1 MSNQEDQENQ
11 VDETA
16 VDDNAEAAAVESTEE
31 STEGSIAVAQE
42 QAAEESADEALSA
55 ADLERFSH
63 VLKNAK
69 DISGR
74 LEVLVPGVLDTAD
87 ATNSAADVSR
97 RASSALENGLDH
109 LQKRVN
115 ELVDA
120 SAKSAS
126 LSGRVLLGSV
136 SALLVAIGLFVF
148 MSFQLSDRVAQ
159 VDGMMLAIS
168 KRVVQMNSALEN
180 FEKMNYSINQLAIKQ
195 AQFADN
201 QTLLVQAVTKA
212 EAATKNLNTQVPDA
226 TAKSVSAQTSVLA
239 GQVKSLKS
247 ALVAQGA
254 QLDKVSTSVVA
265 LGSQLKS
272 FEGQVD
278 NVSKLNADV
287 EALITLERDKYLDLL
302 RRQVELEESRQPV
315 EEELEEEI
323 DNSIVVYPF
332 VSAR

>member
-1 MSNQEDQENQ
+1 MSNPEDEQNN
-11 VDETA
+11 VDEAQAAGAEEVVSEETSEIEQIQ
-16 VDDNAEAAAVESTEE
+16 DNAE
-31 STEGSIAVAQE
+31 
-42 QAAEESADEALSA
+42 DEAVSA
-55 ADLERFSH
+55 ADQERFAH
-63 VLKNAK
+63 LLKNAK

-115 ELVDA
+115 ELVEA
-120 SAKSAS
+120 SAKSAT
-126 LSGRVLLGSV
+126 LSGKILLGSV

-159 VDGMMLAIS
+159 VDGMMVAIS
-168 KRVVQMNSALEN
+168 KRVVQMNAGLTN

-195 AQFADN
+195 AQFASN
-201 QTLLVQAVTKA
+201 QKLLVQAVTNA
-212 EAATKNLNTQVPDA
+212 EAATKNLNVEVPDA
-226 TAKSVSAQTSVLA
+226 AAKSVGIETNKLA
-239 GQVKSLKS
+239 VQVNSLKS
-247 ALVAQGA
+247 TLAKQGS
-254 QLDKVSTSVVA
+254 QLDKVASSVVA

-287 EALITLERDKYLDLL
+287 EALITLERDKYIDLL
-302 RRQVELEESRQPV
+302 RRQVEIEESRLPV
-315 EEELEEEI
+315 EEELEEEV
-323 DNSIVVYPF
+323 DDSIVVYPY

>member
-1 MSNQEDQENQ
+1 MSTPEDEQNN
-11 VDETA
+11 VDEPQIDEAGLDGSEDA
-16 VDDNAEAAAVESTEE
+16 VSEE
-31 STEGSIAVAQE
+31 NSEPE
-42 QAAEESADEALSA
+42 QIQESAEDKDISA
-55 ADLERFSH
+55 ADQERFAH
-63 VLKNAK
+63 LLKNAK

-120 SAKSAS
+120 SAKSAT
-126 LSGRVLLGSV
+126 LSARILLGSV

-159 VDGMMLAIS
+159 VDGMMVAIS
-168 KRVVQMNSALEN
+168 KRVVQMNAGLTN

-195 AQFADN
+195 AQFASN
-201 QTLLVQAVTKA
+201 QKLLVQAVTNA
-212 EAATKNLNTQVPDA
+212 EAATKNLNVQVPDA
-226 TAKSVSAQTSVLA
+226 AAKSVGVETNKLA
-239 GQVKSLKS
+239 VQVKSLKS
-247 ALVAQGA
+247 TLSSQGA
-254 QLDKVSTSVVA
+254 QLDKVASSVVA

-302 RRQVELEESRQPV
+302 RRQVEIEESRLPV

-323 DNSIVVYPF
+323 DDSIVVYPY

>member
-1 MSNQEDQENQ
+1 MSTPEDEQNN
-11 VDETA
+11 VDEPQIDEAGLDGSEDA
-16 VDDNAEAAAVESTEE
+16 VSEE
-31 STEGSIAVAQE
+31 TSEPE
-42 QAAEESADEALSA
+42 QIQESAEDKDISA
-55 ADLERFSH
+55 ADQERFAH
-63 VLKNAK
+63 LLKNAK

-120 SAKSAS
+120 SAKSAT
-126 LSGRVLLGSV
+126 LSARILLGSV

-159 VDGMMLAIS
+159 VDGMMVAIS
-168 KRVVQMNSALEN
+168 KRVVQMNAGLTN

-195 AQFADN
+195 AQFASN
-201 QTLLVQAVTKA
+201 QKLLVQAVTNA
-212 EAATKNLNTQVPDA
+212 EAATKNLNVQVPDA
-226 TAKSVSAQTSVLA
+226 AAKSVGGDTNKLA
-239 GQVKSLKS
+239 VQVKSLKS
-247 ALVAQGA
+247 TLSSQGA
-254 QLDKVSTSVVA
+254 QLDKVASSVVA

-302 RRQVELEESRQPV
+302 RRQVEIEESRLPV

-323 DNSIVVYPF
+323 DDSIVVYPY

>member
-1 MSNQEDQENQ
+1 MSTPEDEQNNVDEPQIDEAGLDGSEDAVSEETSEPEQIQESAEDKDISVADQE
-11 VDETA
+11 
-16 VDDNAEAAAVESTEE
+16 
-31 STEGSIAVAQE
+31 
-42 QAAEESADEALSA
+42 
-55 ADLERFSH
+55 RFAH
-63 VLKNAK
+63 LLKNAK

-120 SAKSAS
+120 SAKSAT
-126 LSGRVLLGSV
+126 LSARILLGSV

-159 VDGMMLAIS
+159 VDGMMVAIS
-168 KRVVQMNSALEN
+168 KRVVQMNAGLTN

-195 AQFADN
+195 AQFASN
-201 QTLLVQAVTKA
+201 QKLLVQAVTNA
-212 EAATKNLNTQVPDA
+212 EAATKNLNVQVPDA
-226 TAKSVSAQTSVLA
+226 AAKSVGVETNKLA
-239 GQVKSLKS
+239 VQVKSLKS
-247 ALVAQGA
+247 TLSSQGA
-254 QLDKVSTSVVA
+254 QLDKVASSVVA

-287 EALITLERDKYLDLL
+287 EALITLERDKYIDLL
-302 RRQVELEESRQPV
+302 RRQVEIEESRLPV

-323 DNSIVVYPF
+323 DDSIVVYPY

>member
-16 VDDNAEAAAVESTEE
+16 VDDNAEAAAVETTEAQQQETADE
-31 STEGSIAVAQE
+31 ST
-42 QAAEESADEALSA
+42 DEALSA

-74 LEVLVPGVLDTAD
+74 LEGLVPGVLDTAD

-115 ELVDA
+115 ELVNA
-120 SAKSAS
+120 SAKSAV

-201 QTLLVQAVTKA
+201 QTLLAQAVSNA
-212 EAATKNLNTQVPDA
+212 EAATKSLNTEVPDA
-226 TAKSVSAQTSVLA
+226 AAKKVSAQTNILA

-247 ALVAQGA
+247 ALEAQGT
-254 QLDKVSTSVVA
+254 QLSKVSSSVVA

-272 FEGQVD
+272 FEGQVS

>member
-1 MSNQEDQENQ
+1 MSTPEDEQNN
-11 VDETA
+11 VDEPQIDEAGLDGSEDA
-16 VDDNAEAAAVESTEE
+16 VSEE
-31 STEGSIAVAQE
+31 TSEPE
-42 QAAEESADEALSA
+42 QIQESAEDKDISA
-55 ADLERFSH
+55 ADQERFAH
-63 VLKNAK
+63 LLKNAK

-120 SAKSAS
+120 SAKSAT
-126 LSGRVLLGSV
+126 LSARILLGSV

-159 VDGMMLAIS
+159 VDGMMVAIS
-168 KRVVQMNSALEN
+168 KRVVQMNAGLTN

-195 AQFADN
+195 AQFASN
-201 QTLLVQAVTKA
+201 QKLLVQAVTNA
-212 EAATKNLNTQVPDA
+212 EAATKNLNVQVPDA
-226 TAKSVSAQTSVLA
+226 AAKSVGVETNKLA
-239 GQVKSLKS
+239 VQVKSLKS
-247 ALVAQGA
+247 TLSSQGA
-254 QLDKVSTSVVA
+254 QLDKVASSVVA

-287 EALITLERDKYLDLL
+287 EALITLERDKYIDLL
-302 RRQVELEESRQPV
+302 RRQVEIEESRLPV

-323 DNSIVVYPF
+323 DDSIVVYPY

>member
-1 MSNQEDQENQ
+1 MSTPEDEQNN
-11 VDETA
+11 VDEPQIDEAGLDGSEDA
-16 VDDNAEAAAVESTEE
+16 VSEE
-31 STEGSIAVAQE
+31 TSEPE
-42 QAAEESADEALSA
+42 QIQESAEDKDISA
-55 ADLERFSH
+55 ADQERFAH
-63 VLKNAK
+63 LLKNAK

-120 SAKSAS
+120 SAKSAT
-126 LSGRVLLGSV
+126 LSARILLGSV

-159 VDGMMLAIS
+159 VDGMMVAIS
-168 KRVVQMNSALEN
+168 KRVVQMNAGLTN

-195 AQFADN
+195 AQFASN
-201 QTLLVQAVTKA
+201 QKLLVQAVTNA
-212 EAATKNLNTQVPDA
+212 EAATKNLNVQVPDA
-226 TAKSVSAQTSVLA
+226 AAKSVGVETNKLA
-239 GQVKSLKS
+239 VQVKSLKS
-247 ALVAQGA
+247 TLSSQGA
-254 QLDKVSTSVVA
+254 QLDKVASSVVA

-272 FEGQVD
+272 FEGKVD

-302 RRQVELEESRQPV
+302 RRQVEIEESRLPV

-323 DNSIVVYPF
+323 DDSIVVYPY

>member
-1 MSNQEDQENQ
+1 MSNPEDEQNNVEQ
-11 VDETA
+11 PQIE
-16 VDDNAEAAAVESTEE
+16 EAGLDGSEDVVSEASTDP
-31 STEGSIAVAQE
+31 E
-42 QAAEESADEALSA
+42 QIQESAEDEDVSA
-55 ADLERFSH
+55 ADQERLAH
-63 VLKNAK
+63 LLKNAK

-120 SAKSAS
+120 SAKSAA
-126 LSGRVLLGSV
+126 LSGRILLGSV

-159 VDGMMLAIS
+159 VDGMMVAIS
-168 KRVVQMNSALEN
+168 KRVVKMNASLDS

-195 AQFADN
+195 AQFASN
-201 QTLLVQAVTKA
+201 QKLLVQAVTNA
-212 EAATKNLNTQVPDA
+212 EAATKNLNVQVPDA
-226 TAKSVSAQTSVLA
+226 AAKSVGVQTNKLA
-239 GQVKSLKS
+239 VQVKSLKS
-247 ALVAQGA
+247 TLSSQGA
-254 QLDKVSTSVVA
+254 QLDKVASSVVA

-272 FEGQVD
+272 FESQVD

-302 RRQVELEESRQPV
+302 RRQVELEESRLPV

-323 DNSIVVYPF
+323 DDSIVVYPY

>member
-1 MSNQEDQENQ
+1 MSNPEDEQNN
-11 VDETA
+11 VDQPQIEEAGLDGSEDVGSEETP
-16 VDDNAEAAAVESTEE
+16 
-31 STEGSIAVAQE
+31 GPE
-42 QAAEESADEALSA
+42 QIQESAEDEDISA
-55 ADLERFSH
+55 ADQERFAH
-63 VLKNAK
+63 LLKNAK

-120 SAKSAS
+120 SAKSAV
-126 LSGRVLLGSV
+126 LSGRILLGSV

-159 VDGMMLAIS
+159 VDGMMVAIS
-168 KRVVQMNSALEN
+168 KRVVQMNAGLNN

-195 AQFADN
+195 AQFASN
-201 QTLLVQAVTKA
+201 QKLLVQAVTSA
-212 EAATKNLNTQVPDA
+212 EAATKNLNVQVPDA
-226 TAKSVSAQTSVLA
+226 AAKSVGVQTNKLA
-239 GQVKSLKS
+239 VQVKSLKS
-247 ALVAQGA
+247 TLSSQGA
-254 QLDKVSTSVVA
+254 QLDKVASSVVA

-272 FEGQVD
+272 FESQVD

-302 RRQVELEESRQPV
+302 RRQVELEESRLPV

-323 DNSIVVYPF
+323 DDSIVVYPY

>member
-11 VDETA
+11 VDETTADENAETVAVETTEAEQQQA
-16 VDDNAEAAAVESTEE
+16 VDESN
-31 STEGSIAVAQE
+31 
-42 QAAEESADEALSA
+42 DEALTA

-126 LSGRVLLGSV
+126 LSGRVLLGSI

-168 KRVVQMNSALEN
+168 KRVVQMNSGLEN

-195 AQFADN
+195 AQFADK
-201 QTLLVQAVTKA
+201 QTLLVQAVSDA
-212 EAATKNLNTQVPDA
+212 EAATKNLNTEVPDA
-226 TAKSVSAQTSVLA
+226 AAKSVSAQTSVLA

-254 QLDKVSTSVVA
+254 QLDKVSSSVVA

>member
-16 VDDNAEAAAVESTEE
+16 VDDNAEAAAVETTEAQQQETADE
-31 STEGSIAVAQE
+31 ST
-42 QAAEESADEALSA
+42 DEALSA

-115 ELVDA
+115 ELVNA
-120 SAKSAS
+120 SAKSAV

-201 QTLLVQAVTKA
+201 QTLLAQAVSNA
-212 EAATKNLNTQVPDA
+212 EAATKNLNTEVPDA
-226 TAKSVSAQTSVLA
+226 AAKKVSAQTNILA

-247 ALVAQGA
+247 ALEAQGT
-254 QLDKVSTSVVA
+254 QLSKVSSSVVA

-272 FEGQVD
+272 FEGQVS

>member
-1 MSNQEDQENQ
+1 MSTPEDEQNN
-11 VDETA
+11 VDEPQIDEAGLDGSEDA
-16 VDDNAEAAAVESTEE
+16 VSEE
-31 STEGSIAVAQE
+31 TSEPE
-42 QAAEESADEALSA
+42 QIQESAEDKDISA
-55 ADLERFSH
+55 ADQERFAH
-63 VLKNAK
+63 LLKNAK

-74 LEVLVPGVLDTAD
+74 LEVLEPGVLDTAD

-120 SAKSAS
+120 SAKSAT
-126 LSGRVLLGSV
+126 LSARILLGSV

-159 VDGMMLAIS
+159 VDGMMVAIS
-168 KRVVQMNSALEN
+168 KRVVQMNAGLTN

-195 AQFADN
+195 AQFASN
-201 QTLLVQAVTKA
+201 QKLLVQAVTNA
-212 EAATKNLNTQVPDA
+212 EAATKNLNVQVPDA
-226 TAKSVSAQTSVLA
+226 AAKSVGVETNKLA
-239 GQVKSLKS
+239 VQVKSLKS
-247 ALVAQGA
+247 TLSSQGA
-254 QLDKVSTSVVA
+254 QLDKVASSVVA

-302 RRQVELEESRQPV
+302 RRQVEIEESRLPV

-323 DNSIVVYPF
+323 DGSIVVYPY

>member
-1 MSNQEDQENQ
+1 MSNPEDEQNNG
-11 VDETA
+11 DEA
-16 VDDNAEAAAVESTEE
+16 QIDEAGLDGSEDVVSEE
-31 STEGSIAVAQE
+31 TSEPE
-42 QAAEESADEALSA
+42 QIQESAEDEDISA
-55 ADLERFSH
+55 ADQERFAH
-63 VLKNAK
+63 LLKNAK

-120 SAKSAS
+120 SAKSAT

-159 VDGMMLAIS
+159 VDGMMVAIS
-168 KRVVQMNSALEN
+168 KRVVQMNAGLTN

-195 AQFADN
+195 AQFASN
-201 QTLLVQAVTKA
+201 QKLLVQAVTNA
-212 EAATKNLNTQVPDA
+212 EAATKNLNVQVPDA
-226 TAKSVSAQTSVLA
+226 AAKSVGVETNKLA
-239 GQVKSLKS
+239 VQVKSLKS
-247 ALVAQGA
+247 TLSSQGA
-254 QLDKVSTSVVA
+254 QLDKVASSVVA

-302 RRQVELEESRQPV
+302 RRQVELEESRLPV

-323 DNSIVVYPF
+323 DDSIVVYPY

>member
-16 VDDNAEAAAVESTEE
+16 VDDNAEAAAVETTEAQQQETADE
-31 STEGSIAVAQE
+31 ST
-42 QAAEESADEALSA
+42 DEALSA

-115 ELVDA
+115 ELVNA
-120 SAKSAS
+120 SAKSAV

-201 QTLLVQAVTKA
+201 QTLLAQAVSNA
-212 EAATKNLNTQVPDA
+212 EAATKSLNTEVPDA
-226 TAKSVSAQTSVLA
+226 AAKKVSAQTNILA

-247 ALVAQGA
+247 ALEAQGT
-254 QLDKVSTSVVA
+254 QLSKVSSSVVA

-272 FEGQVD
+272 FEGQVS

>member
-1 MSNQEDQENQ
+1 MSTPEDEQNN
-11 VDETA
+11 VDEPQIDEAGLDGSEDA
-16 VDDNAEAAAVESTEE
+16 VSEE
-31 STEGSIAVAQE
+31 TSEPE
-42 QAAEESADEALSA
+42 QIQESAEDKYISA
-55 ADLERFSH
+55 ADQERFAH
-63 VLKNAK
+63 LLKNAK

-120 SAKSAS
+120 SAKSAT
-126 LSGRVLLGSV
+126 LSARILLGSV

-159 VDGMMLAIS
+159 VDGMMVAIS
-168 KRVVQMNSALEN
+168 KRVVQMNAGLTN

-195 AQFADN
+195 AQFASN
-201 QTLLVQAVTKA
+201 QKLLVQAVTNA
-212 EAATKNLNTQVPDA
+212 EAATKNLNVQVPDA
-226 TAKSVSAQTSVLA
+226 AAKSVGVETNKLA
-239 GQVKSLKS
+239 VQVKSLKS
-247 ALVAQGA
+247 TLSSQGA
-254 QLDKVSTSVVA
+254 QLDKVASSVVA

-302 RRQVELEESRQPV
+302 RRQVEIEESRLPV

-323 DNSIVVYPF
+323 DDSIVVYPY

>member
-11 VDETA
+11 VD
-16 VDDNAEAAAVESTEE
+16 DNAEAAAVESIEE
-31 STEGSIAVAQE
+31 STELEQE
-42 QAAEESADEALSA
+42 QAAEESTDEALSA

-168 KRVVQMNSALEN
+168 KRVVQMNSGLEN

-195 AQFADN
+195 AQFADK
-201 QTLLVQAVTKA
+201 QTLLVQAVSDA
-212 EAATKNLNTQVPDA
+212 EAATKNLNTEVPDA
-226 TAKSVSAQTSVLA
+226 AAKSVSAQTSVLA
-239 GQVKSLKS
+239 GQVKSLKT

-254 QLDKVSTSVVA
+254 QLDKVSSSVVA

>member
-16 VDDNAEAAAVESTEE
+16 VDDNAEATAVE

-42 QAAEESADEALSA
+42 QAAEESTDEALSA

-168 KRVVQMNSALEN
+168 KRVVQMNSGLEN

-201 QTLLVQAVTKA
+201 QTLLVQAVSDA
-212 EAATKNLNTQVPDA
+212 EAATKNLNTEVPDA
-226 TAKSVSAQTSVLA
+226 AAKSVSAQTSVLA

-254 QLDKVSTSVVA
+254 QLDKVSSSVVA

>member
-1 MSNQEDQENQ
+1 M
-11 VDETA
+11 
-16 VDDNAEAAAVESTEE
+16 
-31 STEGSIAVAQE
+31 
-42 QAAEESADEALSA
+42 
-55 ADLERFSH
+55 
-63 VLKNAK
+63 
-69 DISGR
+69 
-74 LEVLVPGVLDTAD
+74 LVPGVLDTAD

-120 SAKSAS
+120 SAKSAT
-126 LSGRVLLGSV
+126 LSARILLGSV

-159 VDGMMLAIS
+159 VDGMMVAIS
-168 KRVVQMNSALEN
+168 KRVVQMNAGLTN

-195 AQFADN
+195 AQFASN
-201 QTLLVQAVTKA
+201 QKLLVQAVTNA
-212 EAATKNLNTQVPDA
+212 EAATKNLNVQVPDA
-226 TAKSVSAQTSVLA
+226 AAKSVGVETNKLA
-239 GQVKSLKS
+239 VQVKSLKS
-247 ALVAQGA
+247 TLSSQGA
-254 QLDKVSTSVVA
+254 QLDKVASSVVA

-302 RRQVELEESRQPV
+302 RRQVEIEESRLPV

-323 DNSIVVYPF
+323 DDSIVVYPY

>member
-1 MSNQEDQENQ
+1 MSNPED
-11 VDETA
+11 
-16 VDDNAEAAAVESTEE
+16 
-31 STEGSIAVAQE
+31 E
-42 QAAEESADEALSA
+42 QNNGDEAQIDEAGLDGSEDVVSEETSEPEQIQESVEDEDISA
-55 ADLERFSH
+55 ADQERFAH
-63 VLKNAK
+63 LLKNAK

-120 SAKSAS
+120 SAKSAT

-159 VDGMMLAIS
+159 VDGMMVAIS
-168 KRVVQMNSALEN
+168 KRVVQMNAGLTN

-195 AQFADN
+195 AQFASN
-201 QTLLVQAVTKA
+201 QKLLVQAVTNA
-212 EAATKNLNTQVPDA
+212 EAATKNLNVQVPDA
-226 TAKSVSAQTSVLA
+226 AAKSVGVETNKLA
-239 GQVKSLKS
+239 VQVKSLKS
-247 ALVAQGA
+247 TLSSQGA
-254 QLDKVSTSVVA
+254 QLDKVASSVVA

-272 FEGQVD
+272 FEGQVN

-302 RRQVELEESRQPV
+302 RRQVELEESRLPV

-323 DNSIVVYPF
+323 DDSIVVYPY

>member
-1 MSNQEDQENQ
+1 MSTPEDEQNN
-11 VDETA
+11 VDEPQIDEAGLDGSEDA
-16 VDDNAEAAAVESTEE
+16 VSEE
-31 STEGSIAVAQE
+31 TSEPE
-42 QAAEESADEALSA
+42 QIQESAEDKDISA
-55 ADLERFSH
+55 ADQERFAH
-63 VLKNAK
+63 LLKNAK

-120 SAKSAS
+120 SAKSAT
-126 LSGRVLLGSV
+126 LSARILLGSV

-159 VDGMMLAIS
+159 VDGMMVAIS
-168 KRVVQMNSALEN
+168 KRVVQMNAGLTN

-195 AQFADN
+195 AQFASN
-201 QTLLVQAVTKA
+201 QKLLVQAVTNA
-212 EAATKNLNTQVPDA
+212 EAATKNLNVQVPDA
-226 TAKSVSAQTSVLA
+226 AAKSVGVETNKLA
-239 GQVKSLKS
+239 VQVKSLKS
-247 ALVAQGA
+247 TLSSQGA
-254 QLDKVSTSVVA
+254 QLDKVASSVVA

-302 RRQVELEESRQPV
+302 RRQVEIEESRLPV

-323 DNSIVVYPF
+323 DDSIVVYPY

>member
-1 MSNQEDQENQ
+1 MSNSEDEQNN
-11 VDETA
+11 VDQPQIEEAGLDGSEDVVSEETP
-16 VDDNAEAAAVESTEE
+16 
-31 STEGSIAVAQE
+31 GPE
-42 QAAEESADEALSA
+42 QIQESAEDEDISA
-55 ADLERFSH
+55 ADQERFAH
-63 VLKNAK
+63 LLKNAK

-120 SAKSAS
+120 SAKSAA
-126 LSGRVLLGSV
+126 LSGRILLGSV

-159 VDGMMLAIS
+159 VDGMMVAIS
-168 KRVVQMNSALEN
+168 KRVVKMNASLDS

-195 AQFADN
+195 AQFASN
-201 QTLLVQAVTKA
+201 QKLLVQAVTSA
-212 EAATKNLNTQVPDA
+212 EAATKNLNVQVPDA
-226 TAKSVSAQTSVLA
+226 AAKSVGVQTNKLA
-239 GQVKSLKS
+239 VQVKSLKS
-247 ALVAQGA
+247 TLSSQGA
-254 QLDKVSTSVVA
+254 QLDKVASSVVA

-272 FEGQVD
+272 FESQVD

-302 RRQVELEESRQPV
+302 RRQVELEESRLPV

-323 DNSIVVYPF
+323 DDSIVVYPY

>member
-16 VDDNAEAAAVESTEE
+16 VDDNAEAAAVETTEAE
-31 STEGSIAVAQE
+31 QQQALDEGN
-42 QAAEESADEALSA
+42 DDTLSA

-115 ELVDA
+115 ELVNA

-168 KRVVQMNSALEN
+168 KRVVQMNSGLEN

-195 AQFADN
+195 AQFADK
-201 QTLLVQAVTKA
+201 QTLLVQAVSDA
-212 EAATKNLNTQVPDA
+212 EAATKNLNTEVPDA
-226 TAKSVSAQTSVLA
+226 AAKSVSAQTNVLS
-239 GQVKSLKS
+239 GQVKSLQS

-254 QLDKVSTSVVA
+254 QLEKVSSSVVA

>member
-1 MSNQEDQENQ
+1 MSNPED
-11 VDETA
+11 
-16 VDDNAEAAAVESTEE
+16 
-31 STEGSIAVAQE
+31 E
-42 QAAEESADEALSA
+42 QNNGDEAQIDEAGLDGSEDVVSEETSEPEQIQESVEDEDISA
-55 ADLERFSH
+55 ADQERFAH
-63 VLKNAK
+63 LLKNAK

-120 SAKSAS
+120 SAKSAT

-159 VDGMMLAIS
+159 VDGMMVAIS
-168 KRVVQMNSALEN
+168 KRVVQMNAGLTN

-195 AQFADN
+195 AQFASN
-201 QTLLVQAVTKA
+201 QKLLVQAVTNA
-212 EAATKNLNTQVPDA
+212 EAATKNLNVQVPDA
-226 TAKSVSAQTSVLA
+226 AAKSVGVETNKLA
-239 GQVKSLKS
+239 VQVKSLKS
-247 ALVAQGA
+247 TLSSQGA
-254 QLDKVSTSVVA
+254 QLDKVASSVVA

-302 RRQVELEESRQPV
+302 RRQVELEESRLPV

-323 DNSIVVYPF
+323 DDSIVVYPY

>member
-16 VDDNAEAAAVESTEE
+16 VDDNAEAAAVETTEAE
-31 STEGSIAVAQE
+31 QQQALDEGN
-42 QAAEESADEALSA
+42 DDTLSA

-168 KRVVQMNSALEN
+168 KRVVQMNSGLEN

-195 AQFADN
+195 AQFADK
-201 QTLLVQAVTKA
+201 QTLLVQAVSDA
-212 EAATKNLNTQVPDA
+212 EAATKNLNTEVPDA
-226 TAKSVSAQTSVLA
+226 AAKSVSAQTNVLA

-247 ALVAQGA
+247 ALMAQGA
-254 QLDKVSTSVVA
+254 QLEKVSSSVVA

>member
-1 MSNQEDQENQ
+1 MSTPEDEQNN
-11 VDETA
+11 VDEPQIDEAGLDGSEDA
-16 VDDNAEAAAVESTEE
+16 VSEE
-31 STEGSIAVAQE
+31 TSEPE
-42 QAAEESADEALSA
+42 QIQESAEDKDISA
-55 ADLERFSH
+55 ADQERFAH
-63 VLKNAK
+63 LLKNAK

-120 SAKSAS
+120 SAKSAT
-126 LSGRVLLGSV
+126 LSARILLGSV
-136 SALLVAIGLFVF
+136 STLLVAIGLFVF

-159 VDGMMLAIS
+159 VDGMMVAIS
-168 KRVVQMNSALEN
+168 KRVVQMNAGLTN

-195 AQFADN
+195 AQFASN
-201 QTLLVQAVTKA
+201 QKLLVQAVTNA
-212 EAATKNLNTQVPDA
+212 EAATKNLNVQVPDA
-226 TAKSVSAQTSVLA
+226 AAKSVGVETNKLA
-239 GQVKSLKS
+239 VQVKSLKS
-247 ALVAQGA
+247 TLSSQGA
-254 QLDKVSTSVVA
+254 QLDKVASSVVA

-302 RRQVELEESRQPV
+302 RRQVEIEESRLPV

-323 DNSIVVYPF
+323 DDSIVVYPY

>member
-11 VDETA
+11 

-42 QAAEESADEALSA
+42 QAAEESTDEALSA

-168 KRVVQMNSALEN
+168 KRVVQMNSGLEN

-201 QTLLVQAVTKA
+201 QTLLVQAVSKA
-212 EAATKNLNTQVPDA
+212 EAATKNLNTEVPDA
-226 TAKSVSAQTSVLA
+226 AAKSVSAQTSVLA

-254 QLDKVSTSVVA
+254 QLDKVSSSVVA

>member
-1 MSNQEDQENQ
+1 MSNPEDEQNN
-11 VDETA
+11 VDEAQSAGAEEVVSEETSEIEQIQ
-16 VDDNAEAAAVESTEE
+16 DNAE
-31 STEGSIAVAQE
+31 
-42 QAAEESADEALSA
+42 DEAVSA
-55 ADLERFSH
+55 ADQERFAH
-63 VLKNAK
+63 LLKNAK

-115 ELVDA
+115 ELVEA
-120 SAKSAS
+120 SAKSAT
-126 LSGRVLLGSV
+126 LSGKILLGSV

-159 VDGMMLAIS
+159 VDGMMVAIS
-168 KRVVQMNSALEN
+168 KRVVQMNAGLTN

-195 AQFADN
+195 AQFASN
-201 QTLLVQAVTKA
+201 QKLLVQAVTNA
-212 EAATKNLNTQVPDA
+212 EAATKNLNVEVPDA
-226 TAKSVSAQTSVLA
+226 AAKSVGIETNKLA
-239 GQVKSLKS
+239 VQVNSLKS
-247 ALVAQGA
+247 TLAKQGS
-254 QLDKVSTSVVA
+254 QLDKVASSVVA

-287 EALITLERDKYLDLL
+287 EALITLERDKYIDLL
-302 RRQVELEESRQPV
+302 RRQVEIEESRLPV
-315 EEELEEEI
+315 EEELEEEV
-323 DNSIVVYPF
+323 DDSIVVYPY

>member
-1 MSNQEDQENQ
+1 MSNPED
-11 VDETA
+11 
-16 VDDNAEAAAVESTEE
+16 
-31 STEGSIAVAQE
+31 E
-42 QAAEESADEALSA
+42 QNNGDEAQIDEAGLDGSEGVVSEETSEPEQIQESVEDEDISA
-55 ADLERFSH
+55 ADQERFAH
-63 VLKNAK
+63 LLKNAK

-120 SAKSAS
+120 SAKSAT

-159 VDGMMLAIS
+159 VDGMMVAIS
-168 KRVVQMNSALEN
+168 KRVVQMNAGLTN

-195 AQFADN
+195 AQFASN
-201 QTLLVQAVTKA
+201 QKLLVQAVTNA
-212 EAATKNLNTQVPDA
+212 EAATKNLNVQVPDA
-226 TAKSVSAQTSVLA
+226 AAKSVGVETNKLA
-239 GQVKSLKS
+239 VQVKSLKS
-247 ALVAQGA
+247 TLSSQGA
-254 QLDKVSTSVVA
+254 QLDKVASSVVA

-302 RRQVELEESRQPV
+302 RRQVELEESRLPV

-323 DNSIVVYPF
+323 DDSILVYPY

>member
-1 MSNQEDQENQ
+1 MSTPEDEQNN
-11 VDETA
+11 VDEPQIDEAGLDGSEDA
-16 VDDNAEAAAVESTEE
+16 VSEE
-31 STEGSIAVAQE
+31 TSEPE
-42 QAAEESADEALSA
+42 QIQESAEDKDISA
-55 ADLERFSH
+55 ADQERFAH
-63 VLKNAK
+63 LLKNAK

-120 SAKSAS
+120 SAKSAT
-126 LSGRVLLGSV
+126 LSARILLGSV

-159 VDGMMLAIS
+159 VDGMMVAIS
-168 KRVVQMNSALEN
+168 KRVVQMNAGLTN

-195 AQFADN
+195 AQFASN
-201 QTLLVQAVTKA
+201 QKLLVQAVTNA
-212 EAATKNLNTQVPDA
+212 EAATKNLNVQVPDA
-226 TAKSVSAQTSVLA
+226 AAKSVGVETNKLA
-239 GQVKSLKS
+239 VQVKSLKS
-247 ALVAQGA
+247 TLSSQGA
-254 QLDKVSTSVVA
+254 QLDKVASSVVA

-272 FEGQVD
+272 FEGHVD

-302 RRQVELEESRQPV
+302 RRQVEIEESRLPV

-323 DNSIVVYPF
+323 DDSIVVYPY

>member
-1 MSNQEDQENQ
+1 MSNPEDEQNN
-11 VDETA
+11 VDQPQIEEAGLDGSEDVVSEETP
-16 VDDNAEAAAVESTEE
+16 
-31 STEGSIAVAQE
+31 GPE
-42 QAAEESADEALSA
+42 QIQESAEDEDISA
-55 ADLERFSH
+55 ADQERFAH
-63 VLKNAK
+63 LLKNAK

-120 SAKSAS
+120 SAKSAV
-126 LSGRVLLGSV
+126 LSGRILLGSV

-159 VDGMMLAIS
+159 VDGMMVAIS
-168 KRVVQMNSALEN
+168 KRVVQMNAGLNN

-195 AQFADN
+195 AQFASN
-201 QTLLVQAVTKA
+201 QKLLVQAVTSA
-212 EAATKNLNTQVPDA
+212 EAATKNLNVQVPDA
-226 TAKSVSAQTSVLA
+226 AAKSVGVQTNKLA
-239 GQVKSLKS
+239 VQVKSLKS
-247 ALVAQGA
+247 TLSSQGA
-254 QLDKVSTSVVA
+254 QLDKVASSVVA

-272 FEGQVD
+272 FESQVD

-302 RRQVELEESRQPV
+302 RRQVELEESRLPV

-323 DNSIVVYPF
+323 DDSIVVYPY

>member
-1 MSNQEDQENQ
+1 MSTPEDEQNN
-11 VDETA
+11 VDEPQI
-16 VDDNAEAAAVESTEE
+16 DEAGLDGSEDTVSEE
-31 STEGSIAVAQE
+31 TSEPE
-42 QAAEESADEALSA
+42 QIQESAEDKDISA
-55 ADLERFSH
+55 ADQERFAH
-63 VLKNAK
+63 LLKNAK

-120 SAKSAS
+120 SAKSAT
-126 LSGRVLLGSV
+126 LSARILLGSV

-159 VDGMMLAIS
+159 VDGMMVAIS
-168 KRVVQMNSALEN
+168 KRVVQMNAGLTN

-195 AQFADN
+195 AQFASN
-201 QTLLVQAVTKA
+201 QKLLVQAVTNA
-212 EAATKNLNTQVPDA
+212 EAATKNLNVQVPDA
-226 TAKSVSAQTSVLA
+226 AAKSVGVETNKLA
-239 GQVKSLKS
+239 VQVKSLKS
-247 ALVAQGA
+247 TLSSQGA
-254 QLDKVSTSVVA
+254 QLDKVASSVVA

-302 RRQVELEESRQPV
+302 RRQVEIEESRLPV

-323 DNSIVVYPF
+323 DDSIVVYPY

>member
-16 VDDNAEAAAVESTEE
+16 VDDNAEAAAVETTEAQQQETADE
-31 STEGSIAVAQE
+31 ST
-42 QAAEESADEALSA
+42 DEALSA

-115 ELVDA
+115 ELVNA
-120 SAKSAS
+120 SAKSAV

-180 FEKMNYSINQLAIKQ
+180 FE
-195 AQFADN
+195 
-201 QTLLVQAVTKA
+201 
-212 EAATKNLNTQVPDA
+212 
-226 TAKSVSAQTSVLA
+226 
-239 GQVKSLKS
+239 
-247 ALVAQGA
+247 
-254 QLDKVSTSVVA
+254 
-265 LGSQLKS
+265 
-272 FEGQVD
+272 
-278 NVSKLNADV
+278 
-287 EALITLERDKYLDLL
+287 
-302 RRQVELEESRQPV
+302 
-315 EEELEEEI
+315 
-323 DNSIVVYPF
+323 
-332 VSAR
+332 

>member
-1 MSNQEDQENQ
+1 MSNPEDEQNN
-11 VDETA
+11 VDQPQIEEAGLDGSEDVVSEETP
-16 VDDNAEAAAVESTEE
+16 
-31 STEGSIAVAQE
+31 GPE
-42 QAAEESADEALSA
+42 QIQESAEDEDVSA
-55 ADLERFSH
+55 ADRERFAH
-63 VLKNAK
+63 LLKNAK

-120 SAKSAS
+120 SAKSAV
-126 LSGRVLLGSV
+126 LSGRILLGSV

-159 VDGMMLAIS
+159 VDGMMVAIS
-168 KRVVQMNSALEN
+168 KRVVQMNAGLNN

-195 AQFADN
+195 AQFASN
-201 QTLLVQAVTKA
+201 QKLLVQAVTSA
-212 EAATKNLNTQVPDA
+212 EAATKNLNVQVPDA
-226 TAKSVSAQTSVLA
+226 AAKSVGVQTNKLA
-239 GQVKSLKS
+239 VQVKSLKS
-247 ALVAQGA
+247 TLSSQGA
-254 QLDKVSTSVVA
+254 QLDKVASSVVA

-272 FEGQVD
+272 FESQVD

-302 RRQVELEESRQPV
+302 RRQVELEESRLPV

-323 DNSIVVYPF
+323 DDSIVVYPY

>member
-1 MSNQEDQENQ
+1 MSNPED
-11 VDETA
+11 
-16 VDDNAEAAAVESTEE
+16 
-31 STEGSIAVAQE
+31 E
-42 QAAEESADEALSA
+42 QNNGDEAQIDEAELDGSEGVVSEETSEPEQIQESVEDEDISA
-55 ADLERFSH
+55 ADQERFAH
-63 VLKNAK
+63 LLKNAK

-120 SAKSAS
+120 SAKSAT

-159 VDGMMLAIS
+159 VDGMMVAIS
-168 KRVVQMNSALEN
+168 KRVVQMNAGLTN

-195 AQFADN
+195 AQFASN
-201 QTLLVQAVTKA
+201 QKLLVQAVTNA
-212 EAATKNLNTQVPDA
+212 EAATKNLNVQVPDA
-226 TAKSVSAQTSVLA
+226 AAKSVGVETNKLA
-239 GQVKSLKS
+239 VQVKSLKS
-247 ALVAQGA
+247 TLSSQGA
-254 QLDKVSTSVVA
+254 QLDKVASSVVA

-302 RRQVELEESRQPV
+302 RRQVELEESRLPV

-323 DNSIVVYPF
+323 DDSIVVYPY